1 MQSIQN
7 LINFLDQ
14 NWTFIII
21 VLSFGFS
28 LYKLYLKWNKLSKQE
43 KIDQVII
50 IVGEII
56 LEKLAC
62 AEEDWNNYKKTG
74 SIKRSKVINEIYEQY
89 PILKEY
95 ADQEYVI
102 KKLDELID
110 LGLKDIEKTIKE
122 IKEKQQPAAAE
133 G

>member
-43 KIDQVII
+43 KIDQVIV

-102 KKLDELID
+102 KEIDELID

-122 IKEKQQPAAAE
+122 IKEKQQVAAAE

>member
-43 KIDQVII
+43 KIDQVIV

-102 KKLDELID
+102 KKIDELID

-122 IKEKQQPAAAE
+122 IKEKQQAAAAE